1 MISTFT
7 AYLRERFRPSIF
19 GPATAL
25 LVTAA
30 LWATSTTRT
39 RAMILES
46 VAIAVLLLLQFRLW
60 DDLEDRERDRAAH
73 PDRVLVRGLLAPF
86 RRALAALGLTNV
98 ALFAAI
104 DSRAAL
110 TGLIVLDLTFWLAYR
125 QLRPRLRDNFWRFQ
139 VLLLK
144 YPAFVGLIAVGIGTP
159 LPDRLAAAALAVYA
173 SACAYE
179 FLHDRQPVLGA
190 SL

>member
-1 MISTFT
+1 
-7 AYLRERFRPSIF
+7 
-19 GPATAL
+19 
-25 LVTAA
+25 
-30 LWATSTTRT
+30 
-39 RAMILES
+39 
-46 VAIAVLLLLQFRLW
+46 
-60 DDLEDRERDRAAH
+60 
-73 PDRVLVRGLLAPF
+73 
-86 RRALAALGLTNV
+86 
-98 ALFAAI
+98 
-104 DSRAAL
+104 
-110 TGLIVLDLTFWLAYR
+110 LIVLDLAFWLAYR
-125 QLRPRLRDNFWRFQ
+125 RIRPRLRDSFWRFQ